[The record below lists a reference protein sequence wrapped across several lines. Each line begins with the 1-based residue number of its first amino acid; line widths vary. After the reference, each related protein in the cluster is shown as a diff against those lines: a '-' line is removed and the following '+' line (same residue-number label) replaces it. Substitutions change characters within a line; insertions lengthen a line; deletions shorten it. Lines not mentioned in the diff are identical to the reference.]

1 MPIYSMTGYATACTT
16 PNTTQTADKPEKHP
30 PVINVEVR
38 SVNSRFLD
46 PHLKMPDEIRACEPS
61 LRTLISQKLRRGKVE
76 LRISLNYTS
85 DQLATQVSMQSLQ
98 NLSRLGDIIRNWLP
112 DVSPLSITDVIHL
125 SQQRIVLEDVQE
137 QILQTVSQALDKLI
151 SAREIE
157 GERLANSIFERTK
170 NLKELA
176 QKAQPLIPQVVEQQ
190 RLRFLE
196 RWNQA
201 LESTQVHSNNI
212 AAEAVQERALA
223 EVTSYTLRIDVAE
236 ELTRLDSHLNEI
248 ERLLKKGGEAGKRLD
263 FLIQELHREANT
275 LGSKSTSI
283 ELTQISMEMKVLI
296 EQMREQVQNIE

>member
-1 MPIYSMTGYATACTT
+1 
-16 PNTTQTADKPEKHP
+16 
-30 PVINVEVR
+30 
-38 SVNSRFLD
+38 
-46 PHLKMPDEIRACEPS
+46 MPDEIRASEPS

-137 QILQTVSQALDKLI
+137 QILETVSETLDKLI
-151 SAREIE
+151 AAREIE

-201 LESTQVHSNNI
+201 LESAQVHSNNI
-212 AAEAVQERALA
+212 SAEAVQERALA
-223 EVTSYTLRIDVAE
+223 EMTSYTLRIDVAE